1 MNTVTHN
8 NLPWSREE
16 FEAKLREKGQ
26 GYHIYHPIHVLMYE
40 GKLTK
45 EQLQCWVANRYY
57 YQIMI
62 PQKDA
67 AVMSNCPDKEVRKGW
82 IHRITDH
89 DGYDGVE
96 GGIEAWLKLS
106 EAVGLSRDQVTSLEL
121 VSPGV
126 KFAVDAY
133 VNFARQRPWQE
144 SVCSSLTE
152 LFAPHIHQQRI
163 SSWPAMYPWVK
174 EEGFVY
180 FKKRLTEARRDVEQG
195 LGITLDYFSVSREM
209 QLRALDI
216 LQFKLDVL
224 WVIADAI
231 MLASTKIQ
239 VEDRDYMRQPVIK
252 FR

>member
-1 MNTVTHN
+1 MNAVTQA

-40 GKLTK
+40 GKLSK

-67 AVMSNCPDKEVRKGW
+67 AIMSNCPDKEVRKGW

-89 DGYDGVE
+89 DGYEEVE
-96 GGIEAWLKLS
+96 GGIEAWIKLG
-106 EAVGLSRDQVTSLEL
+106 EAVGLTREQVTSLEL

-126 KFAVDAY
+126 RFAVDAY

-163 SSWPAMYPWVK
+163 SSWPTMYPWVK
-174 EEGFVY
+174 EEGFIY

-195 LGITLDYFSVSREM
+195 LDITLDYFSVSRDM

-224 WVIADAI
+224 WVVADAI
-231 MLASTKIQ
+231 MLACTQVK
-239 VEDRDYMRQPVIK
+239 VEDRDYLRQPVIK
-252 FR
+252 FK